1 MALGQMVPVDEVA
14 VVIPLKAGTV
24 LALSAPVAG

>member
-14 VVIPLKAGTV
+14 VVIPLAGAV